1 MDLIKITAEQA
12 DAVLT
17 RWTGLTLAET
27 DALNMGSF
35 SYLSDYDAYYHFHGD
50 TNAPG
55 SVCFYAGERSGDTVT
70 LYYQPEQCGVYL
82 VDTAGSGEEVWAK
95 VTVEPQSG
103 GGLRILS
110 YQICGRPDDL
120 LGVTRPLTGEEL
132 AFFNTEFF
140 NHDTDVDGV
149 VRANPHNQFLTC
161 LYNVP
166 QEINLYDLFYDGGG
180 VRRRPVRRSWNS
192 WGCWRRTAARSAPP
206 TSSPG
211 RIWTLS
217 CWRTP
222 V

>member
-1 MDLIKITAEQA
+1 M
-12 DAVLT
+12 
-17 RWTGLTLAET
+17 
-27 DALNMGSF
+27 
-35 SYLSDYDAYYHFHGD
+35 
-50 TNAPG
+50 
-55 SVCFYAGERSGDTVT
+55 
-70 LYYQPEQCGVYL
+70 
-82 VDTAGSGEEVWAK
+82 
-95 VTVEPQSG
+95 
-103 GGLRILS
+103 
-110 YQICGRPDDL
+110 
-120 LGVTRPLTGEEL
+120 TRPLTGEEL

-180 VRRRPVRRSWNS
+180 VREAPSQEELEQLGVLAE
-192 WGCWRRTAARSAPP
+192 AARSAPP